1 VTRLGQTTCAPDT
14 LSSSSLIRTRHNTAA
29 KEIVMTAL
37 SALWLPILLSAVF
50 VFIVSSIIHMT
61 PLWHKNDYPA
71 LPNQDQVRDALR
83 ALAIPPG
90 DYVFPRPKDMKEM
103 RTPEFKE
110 KFKAGPVV
118 FMTIV
123 GNPSMSMT
131 RPLTLWFIF
140 ALVVNFLAAYVAS
153 RTLAPGAD
161 REMVFCIVAIT
172 AFIGYAAALWEMSI
186 WYSRSWVM
194 TLKST
199 IDGLIYG
206 AVVGATFIWLW
217 PR

>member
-1 VTRLGQTTCAPDT
+1 
-14 LSSSSLIRTRHNTAA
+14 
-29 KEIVMTAL
+29 MTAL
-37 SALWLPILLSAVF
+37 TALWLPILLSAIF

-61 PLWHKNDYPA
+61 PLWHKNDYPL
-71 LPNQDQVRDALR
+71 LPNQDQVIAALR
-83 ALAIPPG
+83 PLAIPPG
-90 DYVFPRPKDMKEM
+90 DYVLPRAKDMKEM

-118 FMTIV
+118 IMTV
-123 GNPSMSMT
+123 ARNTSMSMA

-140 ALVVNFLAAYVAS
+140 VLVVNFLAAYVAS

-161 REMVFCIVAIT
+161 REMVFCVVGTIAL
-172 AFIGYAAALWEMSI
+172 IGYAAALWEMSI

-194 TLKST
+194 TIKST

-206 AVVGATFIWLW
+206 AVAGAT
-217 PR
+217 